1 MRVVLLG
8 APGSGKGTQAKLLME
23 QHQAPQISTGDLLR
37 EAIRN
42 KTPLGAKARAA
53 MEAGQLVPN
62 EVVLGIIAGRL
73 ADADT
78 ENGFIL
84 DGFPRNMDQARA
96 LDIMLRELG
105 KPLQLAILLEVDA
118 DILLQRLTGR
128 RTCTGCS
135 AVYNV
140 YTSPSKIE
148 DRCDDCGDVLKHRPD
163 DNETTIERRLR
174 IFQIQTQP
182 LVAYYRE
189 QRKLRTIQAIGDVSD
204 IYAGINKIVNQID
217 QMSVIAEEL
226 AEPVDKIVHAPSVV
240 VTEPLPPIVLPG
252 VVKKKTKVNMKKTAA
267 NDDSAS
273 KPKPAIAKKAAKKMA
288 NPKSTLKN
296 KVSKKSAVKK
306 KTAKKKVASPK
317 SGLKKTAPK
326 KKVLKKKTTTKKSGI
341 KKIVPKKKGVKKKNT
356 KKKVIHPKGTL
367 KKSTAKKAVKNTV
380 PKQKIAKKKPI
391 VKKSNSAKK
400 KVNKKKTTKKK
411 IVPPK
416 SLSPRKRGGR
426 LKKVT
431 PKKKTVKK
439 KAVKKPAVKKKV
451 VKKKASKA
459 KKPAA
464 KKRGRS

>member
-84 DGFPRNMDQARA
+84 DGFPRNIDQARA
-96 LDIMLRELG
+96 LDTMLRELG
-105 KPLQLAILLEVDA
+105 KPLQLAIMLEVDA

-128 RTCTGCS
+128 RTCIGCS

-174 IFQIQTQP
+174 VFQIQTQP

-226 AEPVDKIVHAPSVV
+226 ADPADEIVHAPSVV

-252 VVKKKTKVNMKKTAA
+252 VVKKKTKVNMKQAAA

-273 KPKPAIAKKAAKKMA
+273 KPKPAIEKKAVKKVA
-288 NPKSTLKN
+288 NVKSTLKN
-296 KVSKKSAVKK
+296 KVSKKSTVKK
-306 KTAKKKVASPK
+306 KTAKKKVVSPK
-317 SGLKKTAPK
+317 SGLKK
-326 KKVLKKKTTTKKSGI
+326 
-341 KKIVPKKKGVKKKNT
+341 IVPKKKVVKKKIITKKPAIKKVAPKKKAVKKKNT

-367 KKSTAKKAVKNTV
+367 KKPTAKKAVKNTAS
-380 PKQKIAKKKPI
+380 KKKMAKKKPI
-391 VKKSNSAKK
+391 VKKPRAAKR
-400 KVNKKKTTKKK
+400 KVNKKKATKKK
-411 IVPPK
+411 VVTSK
-416 SLSPRKRGGR
+416 SI
-426 LKKVT
+426 LKKVAA
-431 PKKKTVKK
+431 KKKTVKK
-439 KAVKKPAVKKKV
+439 KAVKKPAVKKKI

-459 KKPAA
+459 KKSAA

>member
-1 MRVVLLG
+1 
-8 APGSGKGTQAKLLME
+8 
-23 QHQAPQISTGDLLR
+23 
-37 EAIRN
+37 
-42 KTPLGAKARAA
+42 
-53 MEAGQLVPN
+53 
-62 EVVLGIIAGRL
+62 
-73 ADADT
+73 
-78 ENGFIL
+78 
-84 DGFPRNMDQARA
+84 
-96 LDIMLRELG
+96 MLRELG

-439 KAVKKPAVKKKV
+439 KTVKKPTVKKKV